1 MKRPYGTILG
11 ALLAEILLV
20 TLILLSGLFA
30 LSYFE
35 ANLIVWENYAV
46 LETASGADAFWMALY
61 LTSDVLLFVILVF
74 LFAEVVLFLVRTAA
88 KIVFKTV
95 EKTMNAPQDK
105 ALAFVKKISLLS
117 LFRLMKIDT
126 VKKGII
132 AYVAVIAVML
142 LSGWIPKAVLEQR
155 EALVFRTFETKN
167 LHSKVDAPDFA
178 AAIEAGT
185 PYDVVIRAG
194 VANVHLYQVS
204 STTEAKLYLLYDEE
218 RILADYV
225 WTIDAQNGILEIEV
239 NPNQTTYT
247 PYVDMVLPSVE
258 VYLPD
263 QLVVKDVTID
273 IAVHGSVNVD
283 YLAFETLDIAFK
295 KGDLNIRQ
303 IKDHVAKSVVIEAWD
318 ALMTVQFD
326 RVESLELNLINT
338 RANIRARAID
348 HLLKIR
354 ATEGSDLFMYQIS
367 AETLEGSFADAT
379 VQLREIYAPTIDIE
393 TVDTSLVYVNGLSS
407 YPYLN
412 VSIRQTGGE
421 ISLRGLPDDTQGD

>member
-1 MKRPYGTILG
+1 MKRPYGALLG

-30 LSYFE
+30 VSYFE
-35 ANLIVWENYAV
+35 ANLIVWQNYA
-46 LETASGADAFWMALY
+46 LLQYASGADAFWMGLY

-105 ALAFVKKISLLS
+105 ALAIVKKISLLS
-117 LFRLMKIDT
+117 VFRLLKINT

-239 NPNQTTYT
+239 NPTQTTYT

-258 VYLPD
+258 IYLPD
-263 QLVVKDVTID
+263 LLVVKDVTID

-283 YLAFETLDIAFK
+283 YLAFETLDIAFR

-318 ALMTVQFD
+318 AMMTVQFD
-326 RVESLELNLINT
+326 RVESLDLNLINT

-354 ATEGSDLFMYQIS
+354 ATDGSDLFMYQIS

-393 TVDTSLVYVNGLSS
+393 AVDTSLVYVNGLSS

-421 ISLRGLPDDTQGD
+421 ISLRGLPDDAQGD

>member
-1 MKRPYGTILG
+1 MKKPFGAILG

-20 TLILLSGLFA
+20 TLILLGGLFA
-30 LSYFE
+30 ASYFE
-35 ANLIVWENYAV
+35 ANLVVWQNYGI
-46 LETASGADAFWMALY
+46 LKYASGADAFWMGMY
-61 LTSDVLLFVILVF
+61 LTSDALLFVILVF

-117 LFRLMKIDT
+117 LFRLMKINT

-142 LSGWIPKAVLEQR
+142 LSGWIPKAILENR

-167 LHSKVDAPDFA
+167 LHSNVDAPDFA

-185 PYDVVIRAG
+185 PYDVVIEAG

-225 WTIDAQNGILEIEV
+225 WEIDDVAHILTIHV
-239 NPNQTTYT
+239 NESQSEYT

-258 VYLPD
+258 IYLPD
-263 QLVVKDVTID
+263 QLKIADVTID
-273 IAVHGSVNVD
+273 IDAHGSVTID
-283 YLAFETLDIAFK
+283 YLSFENLDIAFK

-303 IKDHVAKSVVIEAWD
+303 VKDHVAKSVTIEATD
-318 ALMTVQFD
+318 AMLTIQFD
-326 RVESLELNLINT
+326 RVETLELNLIGT

-348 HLLKIR
+348 HLLKVQ
-354 ATEGSDLFMYQIS
+354 ATSGSDVFMYQIS
-367 AETLEGSFADAT
+367 AESLEGTFADAT
-379 VQLREIYAPTIDIE
+379 VQFREIYAPTIDIE
-393 TVDTSLVYVNGLSS
+393 ATGSSLVYVNGLSS

-412 VSIRQTGGE
+412 VSIRTNGGE
-421 ISLRGLPDDTQGD
+421 TSLRGLPDDAQSD